1 MRTKFYAF
9 LPHDIRSTDLSFKT
23 PSPKG
28 EGWDEGSYFIQV
40 SLISTYRVLGYPLN
54 VGQASGNWT

>member
-1 MRTKFYAF
+1 VRKKFYAF

-40 SLISTYRVLGYPLN
+40 SLISTYRVLKAKKKLF
-54 VGQASGNWT
+54 